1 MGTRAKAGTSLE
13 ALVRLAM
20 PLLKEAERQCP
31 RTGPGA
37 KPIIPDWFIGALIMV
52 AVLKRKKTKSAQ
64 FRFVTD
70 AVHQRLI
77 RDITGQRHFPSRST
91 FFSRYRRCHQ
101 LLRKAIQ
108 LQGQEA
114 IKEKIVDAS
123 EAAADK
129 SLVPAR
135 GRPWH
140 KHEKKQGKIR
150 RGVDIEAA
158 WGYSEYHGW
167 VYGYSFEVVV
177 TCKRKNKTFPLLASV
192 GTGSAAEV
200 RTFAQKIDDL
210 PCEVKRVA
218 ADSGYDA
225 NELGERIEFDS
236 TGRRTGRRF
245 LCPENPRNNKRK
257 KTKPGHADAARAHSR
272 ELRSARK
279 KYLKSATGQ
288 RLYRQR
294 SRTVEPFNSWL
305 KSLFELDAGVWHR
318 GLANNQTQIL
328 AAIFV
333 YQLLVRYNHR
343 CGNNNGQIRW
353 LTDAL

>member
-1 MGTRAKAGTSLE
+1 
-13 ALVRLAM
+13 
-20 PLLKEAERQCP
+20 
-31 RTGPGA
+31 
-37 KPIIPDWFIGALIMV
+37 MV

-70 AVHQRLI
+70 AAHQCGI
-77 RDITGQRHFPSRST
+77 REITGERHFPSRST
-91 FFSRYRRCHQ
+91 FFSRYRRCHR
-101 LLRKAIQ
+101 LFAKAIQ
-108 LQGQEA
+108 LQGQQA
-114 IKEKIVDAS
+114 IKEEIVNAS
-123 EAAADK
+123 EVAADK

-140 KHEKKQGKIR
+140 QHDKKRGKIP
-150 RGVDIEAA
+150 RGTDIEAA
-158 WGYSEYHGW
+158 WGYSEHHGW

-200 RTFAQKIDDL
+200 RTFGEKINEL
-210 PCEVKRVA
+210 PCEVKRVS
-218 ADSGYDA
+218 ADRGYDA

-236 TGRRTGRRF
+236 RDRRTGRRF

-257 KTKPGHADAARAHSR
+257 KTRPGGADAARAHSR
-272 ELRSARK
+272 ELRAARRT
-279 KYLKSATGQ
+279 YLESATGQ

-294 SRTVEPFNSWL
+294 SRTVEPFNSWF
-305 KSLFELDAGVWHR
+305 KSHFELDAHAWHR

-328 AAIFV
+328 AAVFA

-343 CGNNNGQIRW
+343 CGNNNGRIRW